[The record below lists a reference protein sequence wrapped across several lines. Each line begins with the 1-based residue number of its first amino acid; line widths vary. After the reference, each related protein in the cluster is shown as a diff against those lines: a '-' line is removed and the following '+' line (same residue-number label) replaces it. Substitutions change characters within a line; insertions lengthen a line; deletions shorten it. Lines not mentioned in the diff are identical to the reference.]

1 MTLAPGQVVGSKYRI
16 VRLIGEGGMGSVFEA
31 QHEVLG
37 HRVALKFLHP
47 EIASQP
53 GLEQRFLQEAKL
65 SATINNPHIVRVTD
79 VDTSPDGAYLVM
91 DLLQGEPL
99 QSVMD
104 RETRLG
110 SERAIAYS
118 LQILDGL
125 QAAHAQG
132 VVHRDLK
139 PDNVFVTPG
148 SHGPLL
154 KLLDFGIAKI
164 RATEE
169 YQMTLTRPGA
179 VMGTPE
185 YMAPEQAFSADLV
198 DQRSDIYAVGV
209 MLFEMLSGVRPADG
223 DTPQEIAEKT
233 IKGKV
238 RDLSELCPELPPPL
252 VTVIRRA
259 IAAQPDDR
267 WTTAT
272 ELKNALLAFAPVG
285 AGRPMV
291 DSRAATGMATPFVA
305 VTKTPRIG
313 EADTSLPSG
322 EVSVQFDTDAARMS
336 SVPKTIPPDTGPPLA
351 TQQQPKAKTASMP
364 EVALQRLSV
373 PVSAA
378 TVNYDGPGAGGAPVN
393 HPMAGYGAM
402 GSVGPMGGFGAP
414 PIQQHGVHQRP
425 STRPRSS
432 AWIWLTLLLFAGGGS
447 VAGWYYFAVY
457 LHDPLPPPPPLPTAR
472 PSSTT
477 EVFDE
482 IPDSFD
488 DDDDTGSTTRR
499 SPSPTPRRSPAPP
512 PTLPT
517 FQIPTNL
524 PIPTEIPTTLPP
536 FPLPAP
542 QPTDS
547 PRGAVPEPETP
558 ETSEPR

>member
-1 MTLAPGQVVGSKYRI
+1 MLQPGQVVGTKYRI
-16 VRLIGEGGMGSVFEA
+16 VRLIGEGGMGSVYEA

-53 GLEQRFLQEAKL
+53 SLEQRFLQEARL

-99 QSVMD
+99 QELID
-104 RETRLG
+104 REERLG
-110 SERAIAYS
+110 TERAIAFA

-125 QAAHAQG
+125 NAAHALG

-148 SHGPLL
+148 ANGPLL

-185 YMAPEQAFSADLV
+185 YMAPEQAYSADLV

-209 MLFEMLSGVRPADG
+209 MLFEMLSGQRPADG
-223 DTPQEIAEKT
+223 ETPQEIAEKA
-233 IKGKV
+233 IKGQV
-238 RDLSELCPELPPPL
+238 RKLDQLCPHLPKPL
-252 VTVIRRA
+252 IAVVQRA
-259 IAAQPDDR
+259 IEPQPDDR
-267 WTTAT
+267 WGSAL
-272 ELKNALLAFAPVG
+272 ELKRALLPFAVG
-285 AGRPMV
+285 GAASPNV

-305 VTKTPRIG
+305 VHKTPRIERMG
-313 EADTSLPSG
+313 SAPEIS
-322 EVSVQFDTDAARMS
+322 VSFDTDAARMS
-336 SVPKTIPPDTGPPLA
+336 TVPKTVPPEEGPPLA

-364 EVALQRLSV
+364 EVALQQVSM
-373 PVSAA
+373 PVSTA
-378 TVNYDGPGAGGAPVN
+378 TVNLPPQPVGA
-393 HPMAGYGAM
+393 H
-402 GSVGPMGGFGAP
+402 AP
-414 PIQQHGVHQRP
+414 PGVPAPPAAYQNAR
-425 STRPRSS
+425 RRKKSS
-432 AWIWLTLLLFAGGGS
+432 VWIWLTVVLLATAGTIG
-447 VAGWYYFAVY
+447 GWYYFVVY
-457 LHDPLPPPPPLPTAR
+457 LDDPLPPPPPLPVAR
-472 PSSTT
+472 STTIDEPEGPELVEPVDDPSS
-477 EVFDE
+477 FDE
-482 IPDSFD
+482 EDEEP
-488 DDDDTGSTTRR
+488 TKPRR
-499 SPSPTPRRSPAPP
+499 TSPSPTPRKRDPAPP

-524 PIPTEIPTTLPP
+524 PIPTEIPTTLPS

-542 QPTDS
+542 KPTES
-547 PRGAVPEPETP
+547 PRGAAPAPESPQTGD
-558 ETSEPR
+558 TR